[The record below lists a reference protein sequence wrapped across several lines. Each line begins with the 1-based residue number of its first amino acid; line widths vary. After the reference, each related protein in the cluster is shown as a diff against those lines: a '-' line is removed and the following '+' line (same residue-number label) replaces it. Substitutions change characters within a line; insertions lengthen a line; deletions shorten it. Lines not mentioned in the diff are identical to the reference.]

1 MAASRYDPRKHAIA
15 PTYAVP
21 ISGPDSTGGEAI
33 SIRWFSEDDPP
44 LDAVGFGQA
53 DVIRRMLPLMG
64 REGLEP
70 ALHGL

>member
-1 MAASRYDPRKHAIA
+1 MRRIRIRPTQTCHC

-21 ISGPDSTGGEAI
+21 ISGAVSTGGEAT
-33 SIRWFSEDDPP
+33 SIRWFSEDNLP

-64 REGLEP
+64 RAGLDP